1 MKNIFT
7 KVLII
12 VLAVLLI
19 PLGVNAAGRT
29 TINVSNEHPN
39 VGDKFTVIISAT
51 ESGDMKLSYNAS
63 VITMVGST
71 VDGQTGSGSFSFNG
85 RGGTFTFSADAPGK
99 SGIIIASS
107 SLEGSSM
114 NIEVA
119 GTAGANTE
127 REITRALEEAP
138 LETEDAGAGAPG
150 IQVDVITGDVNNSVP
165 EGSDFGING
174 VGYVV
179 SERYSDAEIPAG
191 FSEVTL
197 NINGKTVREL
207 TNGVFTLVY
216 LKPADNT
223 QGSGEFYIYD
233 KDTGE
238 ISDFTL
244 FGDPKSYIIQRP
256 GETLFTPS
264 LVPAEISIGDN
275 TYSVYTV
282 EGSGSDFYY
291 VYGTVGDGNNTWFSY
306 DSITGDIS
314 RADTAS
320 LALIG
325 ALQSGEISEGTENK
339 ESSWPFP
346 FSPMIMIIIGIVFA
360 AVLVILIVVS
370 TAIRRK
376 KRESDEDYYDDF
388 DDEDDYKDGDYEEK
402 SSIFRRKKEQEPVI
416 ETVKPEEKIYNP
428 KTEAI
433 DAGEKE
439 EEVLEEIIK
448 KASKD
453 VSVNIMDLD
462 DL

>member
-1 MKNIFT
+1 MKNVFT

-19 PLGVNAAGRT
+19 PLGANAAGRT

-39 VGDKFTVIISAT
+39 VGDKFTVTITAT
-51 ESGDMKLSYNAS
+51 ESGDMKLSYNDS

-71 VDGQTGSGSFSFNG
+71 VDGQTGKGSFSFNG
-85 RGGTFTFSADAPGK
+85 RGGTFTFSAVAPGK
-99 SGIIIASS
+99 SGIIIGSS

-119 GTAGANTE
+119 GATAANNTG
-127 REITRALEEAP
+127 EAAGTVDVV
-138 LETEDAGAGAPG
+138 ETEDTGAAVPE
-150 IQVDVITGDVNNSVP
+150 IQVDVITGDVNNTVP

-207 TNGVFTLVY
+207 SNGVFTLVY
-216 LKPADNT
+216 LKPTDNT
-223 QGSGEFYIYD
+223 QGSGEFYLYD

-238 ISDFTL
+238 ISDFIL
-244 FGDPKSYIIQRP
+244 FGNPRTYIIQRP

-264 LVPAEISIGDN
+264 LVPAEVTIGDN

-282 EGSGSDFYY
+282 DGSGSEFYY
-291 VYGTVGDGNNTWFSY
+291 VYGTVGDGNNAWFSY
-306 DSITGDIS
+306 DSLTGDLS

-325 ALQSGEISEGTENK
+325 ASQAGELSENAEVK

-346 FSPMIMIIIGIVFA
+346 FSPMVMIIIGVVFA
-360 AVLVILIVVS
+360 AVLVILIIVS

-388 DDEDDYKDGDYEEK
+388 DEDEDFKDEKYEEK
-402 SSIFRRKKEQEPVI
+402 SSIFSRKKEKETPI
-416 ETVKPEEKIYNP
+416 EAEKPAEKIYNP
-428 KTEAI
+428 KTEAM
-433 DAGEKE
+433 DSQEKE